1 MKKRKAEVADPQAK
15 RKHLLLEVLKVD
27 LLNDFMNLILFP
39 DETHEFCFLQKM

>member
-15 RKHLLLEVLKVD
+15 RKHLLLEALKVD

-39 DETHEFCFLQKM
+39 DETHECCSLQKM